1 VEECVKQKKTV
12 LHLWKKYDTVVL
24 LKNGTKVAKLAK
36 YFAIPTKMLT
46 TVLKNEDKIISHF
59 FLSEYT

>member
-1 VEECVKQKKTV
+1 MSNKKNSIA
-12 LHLWKKYDTVVL
+12 LWKKYDTVVL